1 MCVQARLQAEDLE
14 QLPPRFRTQ
23 EESLRRLHYPS
34 SFALRCEPGAAGL
47 PDAVGQQLAAV
58 SRAVAQAYPQEH
70 LSMAALPEVGSA
82 TRTPRLGA
90 AAAHSARPPAARFV
104 AAPPPAAD
112 GGGQGAGVRIKPPQ
126 GRRLFGRQRRYSDG
140 GTPRG
145 LQQQQ
150 QQQQQQMLMVP
161 RPPAGR
167 RQVALPPS
175 GPGPKGGKG
184 RARRVVGGRFV
195 RPTPSQVVQ
204 SAVQSVRS
212 KLPPEPQPQ
221 PEPEPEPESQQ
232 EPEPE
237 PEPEQK
243 AKAKTKP
250 EPEPAPGTE
259 ADFDAELALM
269 QLEWPQPLGAVRSEG
284 ELAPLNGGESGCAHS
299 PLRG

>member
-1 MCVQARLQAEDLE
+1 
-14 QLPPRFRTQ
+14 
-23 EESLRRLHYPS
+23 
-34 SFALRCEPGAAGL
+34 
-47 PDAVGQQLAAV
+47 
-58 SRAVAQAYPQEH
+58 
-70 LSMAALPEVGSA
+70 
-82 TRTPRLGA
+82 
-90 AAAHSARPPAARFV
+90 
-104 AAPPPAAD
+104 
-112 GGGQGAGVRIKPPQ
+112 
-126 GRRLFGRQRRYSDG
+126 
-140 GTPRG
+140 
-145 LQQQQ
+145 
-150 QQQQQQMLMVP
+150 MLMVP

-212 KLPPEPQPQ
+212 KLPPEDEPQ

-237 PEPEQK
+237 PEPEQE

-250 EPEPAPGTE
+250 EPQPAPGTE

-284 ELAPLNGGESGCAHS
+284 ELAPLNGESRCAHS
-299 PLRG
+299 HLRG